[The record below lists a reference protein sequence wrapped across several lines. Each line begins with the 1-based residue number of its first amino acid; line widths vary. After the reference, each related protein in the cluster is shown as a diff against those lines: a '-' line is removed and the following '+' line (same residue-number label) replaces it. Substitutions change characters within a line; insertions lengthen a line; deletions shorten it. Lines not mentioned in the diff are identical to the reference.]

1 MRTAAC
7 SSRLLCAGSD
17 LLLYL
22 IPEKMKLV
30 NYLKGDKVIWA
41 IMFLLSLL
49 SVLVVYSAVVTL
61 AHKFKQGNTEF
72 FLVKQI
78 ALISLGFVIAYLF
91 HRIRYTVFSKVAQ
104 VGLFACVPLLLYT
117 LLKGVSQG
125 DASRWI
131 EIPGLGLTF
140 QSSDVAKLVL
150 LIYVARVLTI
160 KGKTLT
166 DLRSVFR
173 HLLLPIGVICL
184 LILPANFSTA
194 ALLFFNCFLLM
205 FIGGIHIRILAKIA
219 GICLL
224 AAVLFFSWVWILPES
239 IPGGRG
245 TTWKSRIENFSKG
258 DSKSNYQS
266 EQAKIAIATGGVIGK
281 GPGNSTQRAFLPQ
294 ASSDFIYA
302 IIIEEYGLMA
312 GFVLLFLYMVLLYR
326 GIKILR
332 DNDKPF
338 GALVAI
344 GLAFSLVFQA
354 LVNMA
359 VAVNLFPV
367 TGQPLP
373 LVSMGGTSLWFTM
386 ISLGIILSISRT
398 TEDKGEEKL
407 EAA

>member
-1 MRTAAC
+1 
-7 SSRLLCAGSD
+7 
-17 LLLYL
+17 
-22 IPEKMKLV
+22 MKLF

-49 SVLVVYSAVVTL
+49 SILVVYSAVVTL

-72 FLVKQI
+72 YLIKHF
-78 ALISLGFVIAYLF
+78 ALISLGFVIAYMF
-91 HRIRYTVFSKVAQ
+91 HKIKYTVFSKVAQ
-104 VGLFACVPLLLYT
+104 IGFIFCIPLLIYT

-125 DASRWI
+125 DASRWL

-140 QSSDVAKLVL
+140 QTSDIAKLML
-150 LIYVARVLTI
+150 IIYVARILTVKAKELQDFKAVL
-160 KGKTLT
+160 K
-166 DLRSVFR
+166 
-173 HLLLPIGVICL
+173 HLLLPIGVVCI

-194 ALLFFNCFLLM
+194 ALLFFNCLLLM
-205 FIGGIHIRILAKIA
+205 FLGGIRMNIILKIF
-219 GICLL
+219 GICVLV
-224 AAVLFFSWVWILPES
+224 AALFFSWIWVLPES

-245 TTWKSRIENFSKG
+245 TTWKSRIENFSSG
-258 DSKSNYQS
+258 DAKSNYQS
-266 EQAKIAIATGGVIGK
+266 EQAKIAIAMGGVIGK

-302 IIIEEYGLMA
+302 IIIEEYGLIT
-312 GFVLLFLYMVLLYR
+312 GFVILFLYMILLYR

-338 GALVAI
+338 GAFVAI
-344 GLAFSLVFQA
+344 GLSFSLVFQA

-373 LVSMGGTSLWFTM
+373 LISMGGTSIWFTM
-386 ISLGIILSISRT
+386 ISMGIILSVSKSI
-398 TEDKGEEKL
+398 EDKTEEKL